1 MGRTASLFSIVVVL
15 ASLSLSPGAS
25 CADDGARPMGP
36 PPMAKDAVNEGL
48 SASVLAVQ
56 STENVKPPTF
66 DEALAAARAEAA
78 KAVEPLLGAKFH
90 QGRSLVVP
98 DAFPTIQAAI
108 DAAKSGDVV
117 VVKAGTYFEQLV
129 MRDGVKLV
137 SDAGTD
143 GEELVA
149 VEGAVLR
156 LPRRALRTILD
167 GSKSEA
173 SPRGMI
179 DFTNGLGRHTVVDG
193 FTIRN
198 LPKQNHHLPA
208 HAHGINVRGASP
220 VIMNCYVHH
229 NGSTG
234 IGSHAT
240 FRDAGQPLE
249 KRDFRRA
256 NVVDGSE
263 AVIWNNVVASNF
275 GLGIGCNH
283 YAAPHVIGNEV
294 LDNDDTEL
302 DGSTTPGIG
311 IKHGAA
317 PMVVGNL
324 VHDNKGGGIQTQVGE
339 KAGAFE
345 IDVPS
350 HPTIVGNVVR
360 SNGRAQPAIS
370 ARHAGS
376 EDQPVVIAR
385 NVVFDAGSMG
395 IGLVDGTVAVVDDNL
410 VVGSGP
416 GGIAVR
422 GARAIRLDRN
432 RVTGAKG
439 PGFLIVAKATV
450 NQMAGNAADGN
461 MGPGFMVHDAWIA
474 DPRPKGD

>member
-1 MGRTASLFSIVVVL
+1 MGRVVSPFAAVVAL
-15 ASLSLSPGAS
+15 AGLSLSLAAS
-25 CADDGARPMGP
+25 RADDGAKPMGP
-36 PPMAKDAVNEGL
+36 PPVPKDAVNEGL
-48 SASVLAVQ
+48 PATVRAVQ
-56 STENVKPPTF
+56 STEKVKPPTL
-66 DEALAAARAEAA
+66 DEALAVARAEAA
-78 KAVEPLLGAKFH
+78 KAVEPLLDAKFH
-90 QGRSLVVP
+90 QGKSLVVP
-98 DAFPTIQAAI
+98 DAYPTIQAAI

-129 MRDGVKLV
+129 MKDGVKLV

-143 GEELVA
+143 GDELVP

-156 LPRRALRTILD
+156 LPRRAVRTILD
-167 GSKSEA
+167 GSKAEA

-208 HAHGINVRGASP
+208 HAHGVNVRGASP

-234 IGSHAT
+234 IGNHAT
-240 FRDAGQPLE
+240 FRDAGQPIAT
-249 KRDFRRA
+249 RDFRRA

-263 AVIWNNVVASNF
+263 AVIWNNIVASNF

-283 YAAPHVIGNEV
+283 YGAPWVIGNEV
-294 LDNDDTEL
+294 FGNDDTDL
-302 DGSTTPGIG
+302 DGSPTPGIG

-317 PMVVGNL
+317 PHVFGNF
-324 VHDNKGGGIQTQVGE
+324 VHDNAGGGIQTQVGE

-345 IDVPS
+345 IDAPS

-360 SNGRAQPAIS
+360 ANGRAHPAIS
-370 ARHAGS
+370 ARRAGS
-376 EDQPVVIAR
+376 EDEPVLIAR

-395 IGLVDGTVAVVDDNL
+395 IGLVDGTVAIVDENL
-410 VVGSGP
+410 VAGSGP
-416 GGIAVR
+416 GGIAVH
-422 GARAIRLDRN
+422 GSHALRLDRN

-439 PGFLIVAKATV
+439 PGFLIVSKARVDRMT
-450 NQMAGNAADGN
+450 ANAADGN
-461 MGPGFMVHDAWIA
+461 LGPSFVVHDGWIA
-474 DPRPKGD
+474 DPRPHGD

>member
-1 MGRTASLFSIVVVL
+1 MSQVVSPFLVVLAL
-15 ASLSLSPGAS
+15 ASLSLSLGS
-25 CADDGARPMGP
+25 SRADDGPKPMGP

-48 SASVLAVQ
+48 PATVLAVQ
-56 STENVKPPTF
+56 STEKVKPPTF

-78 KAVEPLLGAKFH
+78 KAVEPLLDAKFH
-90 QGRSLVVP
+90 QGKSLVVP

-129 MRDGVKLV
+129 MKDGVKLV
-137 SDAGTD
+137 SDAGAD
-143 GEELVA
+143 GDELVP

-167 GSKSEA
+167 GSKAEA

-234 IGSHAT
+234 IGNHAT

-283 YAAPHVIGNEV
+283 YAAPQVIGNEV
-294 LDNDDTEL
+294 FGNDDTEL

-311 IKHGAA
+311 IKHGA
-317 PMVVGNL
+317 
-324 VHDNKGGGIQTQVGE
+324 
-339 KAGAFE
+339 GAE
-345 IDVPS
+345 
-350 HPTIVGNVVR
+350 R
-360 SNGRAQPAIS
+360 R
-370 ARHAGS
+370 R
-376 EDQPVVIAR
+376 E
-385 NVVFDAGSMG
+385 
-395 IGLVDGTVAVVDDNL
+395 
-410 VVGSGP
+410 
-416 GGIAVR
+416 
-422 GARAIRLDRN
+422 
-432 RVTGAKG
+432 
-439 PGFLIVAKATV
+439 
-450 NQMAGNAADGN
+450 
-461 MGPGFMVHDAWIA
+461 
-474 DPRPKGD
+474 PRP